1 MNIAVITGAS
11 AGIGRELVYA
21 VDKDAE
27 YDEIWVIARRKERL
41 EELRGKCRNPIRPI
55 ALDLSDLSSID
66 AYQALLEQEQPEI
79 KMLVNAAG
87 CGVFGPFAEAD
98 RKKLISSAQLNSLAL
113 TGMCHASL
121 PYMHSGSNII
131 NMGSNSAWQPV
142 PFQAVYGASKSYVL
156 SLSRALGRELRPQGI
171 HVMCVCP
178 GWIKTE
184 FQQVA
189 HHDEFIRYV
198 DKWYGPDEVAAQA
211 MKDADAFYQRLSSR
225 MERRYLVDASQT
237 EKERKRLEARNQE
250 IDGMFLSLYT
260 DKAKGVL
267 TEQRFMKLT
276 AALEQEQEANQKR
289 LHDLAVM
296 QSRADA
302 QESEV
307 RTFIKEIRRYAA
319 IEELDESVLN
329 RLISKILIGEVK
341 KVDGQ
346 KVQEV
351 RIVYNFVGEIP
362 EIAA

>member
-21 VDKDAE
+21 VDKDAR

-41 EELRGKCRNPIRPI
+41 EELRDKCTNPIRPI

-98 RKKLISSAQLNSLAL
+98 RKKLLASAQLNSLAL

-121 PYMHSGSNII
+121 PYMH
-131 NMGSNSAWQPV
+131 A
-142 PFQAVYGASKSYVL
+142 GASKSYVL
-156 SLSRALGRELRPQGI
+156 SLSRAIGRELRPQGI

-189 HHDEFIRYV
+189 HHDEYIRYV

-211 MKDADAFYQRLSSR
+211 MQDLKKKKSVSILGHPVRRQVRLVK
-225 MERRYLVDASQT
+225 LLPVDT
-237 EKERKRLEARNQE
+237 
-250 IDGMFLSLYT
+250 
-260 DKAKGVL
+260 
-267 TEQRFMKLT
+267 
-276 AALEQEQEANQKR
+276 
-289 LHDLAVM
+289 VM
-296 QSRADA
+296 DIWCKQ
-302 QESEV
+302 QG
-307 RTFIKEIRRYAA
+307 
-319 IEELDESVLN
+319 IE
-329 RLISKILIGEVK
+329 
-341 KVDGQ
+341 
-346 KVQEV
+346 
-351 RIVYNFVGEIP
+351 
-362 EIAA
+362 

>member
-79 KMLVNAAG
+79 RMLVNAAG

-211 MKDADAFYQRLSSR
+211 MKDLKKKKSVSILGHPVRRQVRLVK
-225 MERRYLVDASQT
+225 LLPVDT
-237 EKERKRLEARNQE
+237 
-250 IDGMFLSLYT
+250 
-260 DKAKGVL
+260 
-267 TEQRFMKLT
+267 
-276 AALEQEQEANQKR
+276 
-289 LHDLAVM
+289 VM
-296 QSRADA
+296 DIWWKQ
-302 QESEV
+302 QG
-307 RTFIKEIRRYAA
+307 
-319 IEELDESVLN
+319 IE
-329 RLISKILIGEVK
+329 
-341 KVDGQ
+341 
-346 KVQEV
+346 
-351 RIVYNFVGEIP
+351 
-362 EIAA
+362 